1 MIKYIEGINEI
12 QHIQRSLGEI
22 SEEQVKDEVWSE
34 VIKWVER
41 GSVPDK
47 VEIRGK
53 MKEIQTACSLFNPSV
68 FKIRDGI
75 LMFTK
80 SANRHQSGEVGR
92 ICIPKSMIREV
103 WSLCHQSD
111 LGGHRGLDGTLNKF
125 LRGFFM
131 FSPRDKLRYLNDGCD
146 VCIVKERSIPTR
158 VGVHVPSLT
167 GYVGE
172 KLYID
177 LVSMSDTV

>member
-1 MIKYIEGINEI
+1 
-12 QHIQRSLGEI
+12 
-22 SEEQVKDEVWSE
+22 
-34 VIKWVER
+34 
-41 GSVPDK
+41 
-47 VEIRGK
+47 
-53 MKEIQTACSLFNPSV
+53 MKEILTARSLFDPSV
-68 FKIRDGI
+68 FKIRDGE

-80 SANRHQSGEVGR
+80 SANPRQSVEVGR
-92 ICIPKSMIREV
+92 ICIPNSMIREV

-111 LGGHRGLDGTLNKF
+111 LGGHRGLEGTLNKF

-131 FSPRDKLRYLNDGCD
+131 FSARDKLRYLNNGCD
-146 VCIVKERSIPTR
+146 VCIVKERSVPAR

-177 LVSMSDTV
+177 LVSMSDTVRGNRYLLTAKDSLANIAAHILFPIRKPEP

>member
-1 MIKYIEGINEI
+1 M
-12 QHIQRSLGEI
+12 
-22 SEEQVKDEVWSE
+22 
-34 VIKWVER
+34 
-41 GSVPDK
+41 
-47 VEIRGK
+47 
-53 MKEIQTACSLFNPSV
+53 

-131 FSPRDKLRYLNDGCD
+131 FSLRDKLRYLNDGCD
-146 VCIVKERSIPTR
+146 VCIVKERSIPTQVR
-158 VGVHVPSLT
+158 VHVPSLT
-167 GYVGE
+167 GYVVE
-172 KLYID
+172 KLYIY
-177 LVSMSDTV
+177 LVSMSGTV